1 MDVSLFGKLSR
12 EPRETWR
19 DPLTERTLVF
29 VQTGT
34 GEEVKEVVW
43 RTGEVTTTGGPSIL
57 L

>member
-1 MDVSLFGKLSR
+1 MSLFGKLSR